1 MMPVTKEA
9 LKQGLSTIRSGL
21 HKLNTDKQSS
31 AEHTIS
37 SSVLQLFCSVSPSLS
52 VSVLCRSI

>member
-21 HKLNTDKQSS
+21 DKLNTDNPSS
-31 AEHTIS
+31 AGTIIEQQS
-37 SSVLQLFCSVSPSLS
+37 FAFLL
-52 VSVLCRSI
+52 